1 MQKLPERL
9 EYSLSFHASRLS
21 MALRREQM
29 LALKPF
35 QLTPEQWQVLA
46 VLWEFDTVSQ
56 SDLAAITLRDEPS
69 ISRMVR
75 TMETNGWVERNIDK
89 TDGRT
94 RRIRPTNKAWESR
107 AELFNALDSR
117 LRAIHAQL
125 QPAVLDGL
133 MDQVKACADEL
144 ERIAA
149 VSDGQSAVVAEPPLP
164 SRITSESAPYSAGFA
179 DKEIR
184 ETVPLT
190 DKGDDTEAA

>member
-9 EYSLSFHASRLS
+9 EFSLSFHASRLA

-29 LALKPF
+29 IALKPF

-56 SDLAAITLRDEPS
+56 SDLAAITQRDEPS

-94 RRIRPTNKAWESR
+94 RRIRPSNKAWESR

-117 LRAIHAQL
+117 LRAIHGQI
-125 QPAVLDGL
+125 QPTVLDGL
-133 MDQVKACADEL
+133 MDQVKACANEL
-144 ERIAA
+144 ERIA
-149 VSDGQSAVVAEPPLP
+149 SEGGEELSTPLP
-164 SRITSESAPYSAGFA
+164 GKIEVDAAPYSAGFA
-179 DKEIR
+179 EKEIR
-184 ETVPLT
+184 SSLPVC
-190 DKGDDTEAA
+190 DKDDTEAA

>member
-9 EYSLSFHASRLS
+9 EFSLSFHASRLA

-29 LALKPF
+29 IALKPF

-56 SDLAAITLRDEPS
+56 SDLAAITQRDEPS

-94 RRIRPTNKAWESR
+94 RRIRPSNKAWESR
-107 AELFNALDSR
+107 AELFNA
-117 LRAIHAQL
+117 
-125 QPAVLDGL
+125 
-133 MDQVKACADEL
+133 
-144 ERIAA
+144 
-149 VSDGQSAVVAEPPLP
+149 
-164 SRITSESAPYSAGFA
+164 
-179 DKEIR
+179 
-184 ETVPLT
+184 
-190 DKGDDTEAA
+190 